1 MRNFFVLHLEYF
13 RRLQGLLTRFTFTL
27 SCESFIFMVFLFYF
41 SADFFVIFITCL
53 KLIKTVILNVIE
65 GGVR

>member
-13 RRLQGLLTRFTFTL
+13 RRLQGLLARFTFTL

-41 SADFFVIFITCL
+41 SADFFVIFI
-53 KLIKTVILNVIE
+53 ILPKAN
-65 GGVR
+65 

>member
-1 MRNFFVLHLEYF
+1 MGREIVSGSVVRNFFVLHLGYF

-41 SADFFVIFITCL
+41 SADFLVIFI
-53 KLIKTVILNVIE
+53 ILPKAN
-65 GGVR
+65 